1 MAKAYTVPGNNFN
14 SLWGHF
20 LHEML
25 NFLAQDKLEW
35 KCLNLSDVV
44 QDRIKNT
51 NKLVAIDIQV
61 LIQIK
66 FYNMDKLLLFLR

>member
-25 NFLAQDKLEW
+25 SFLAQYKLEW
-35 KCLNLSDVV
+35 KCLNLSEVV
-44 QDRIKNT
+44 QDRIKILKILT
-51 NKLVAIDIQV
+51 NQV

-66 FYNMDKLLLFLR
+66 FYNIDKLLLFLQ